1 MTAEIKL
8 NAGTDHD
15 AEPMDNFE
23 RCPVVSVQRATA
35 RRVPAG
41 PVSGGPAA
49 LSAVGSPPGFVSEP
63 SLLKLREGEDA
74 ILPCVIRNQGPYI
87 VVWKKD
93 RRVIS
98 AREAIVARDTRY
110 SLVEGYNLRI
120 AGVRPSDQSSYTCSI
135 DTEPLTELT
144 HRLVVLYG
152 PVVTTR
158 PSSGVLVLERGKEAH
173 FECSAAGNPKP
184 SMFWR
189 KQVGLLPS
197 GEAQHPGSRYT
208 VAEVTRQMAGVY
220 ECVAQN
226 GLRKPGVGTVSL
238 QVQYPPE
245 VEVEHSIV
253 HTGEGSEAKL
263 VCFVFADPPAEV
275 RWIRED
281 GYLHPSRHRPSEE
294 VLGGTRHVLTIRPVR
309 MADFGTYLCQALSFL
324 GNASGPIVLSGA
336 PARARV
342 TSSPIGTAPD
352 SYQLAWEVRS
362 FSPVLEYM
370 VAYGQGKANSTSGE
384 TSPSWREVLVP
395 PTGSEVVGDSLHR
408 QQIPLTK
415 LRPAT
420 TYDLHVRARNRHGW
434 GDVSE
439 MFHFSTLARG
449 EGVINCVFALSP
461 RPVAFSRAA
470 DSPANLHLQSPSGR
484 QPTLS
489 GGRRHRRRRRPLKL
503 ADWGARGPM

>member
-1 MTAEIKL
+1 MCAW
-8 NAGTDHD
+8 AGSSG
-15 AEPMDNFE
+15 AALVLMLL
-23 RCPVVSVQRATA
+23 ATA
-35 RRVPAG
+35 VGITLAELQTHSSLQPSFISKPASFE
-41 PVSGGPAA
+41 V
-49 LSAVGSPPGFVSEP
+49 
-63 SLLKLREGEDA
+63 RELES
-74 ILPCVIRNQGPYI
+74 IVLPCDIRNRGPYI

-144 HRLVVLYG
+144 HQLVVLYG
-152 PVVTTR
+152 PVVTTG

-173 FECSAAGNPKP
+173 FECSAVGNPEP

-189 KQVGLLPS
+189 KQAGLLPS
-197 GEAQHPGSRYT
+197 GEAQHKGSRYT

-220 ECVAQN
+220 ECVAEN
-226 GLRKPGVGTVSL
+226 GLGKPGVGTVSL
-238 QVQYPPE
+238 QVQYSPE
-245 VEVEHSIV
+245 VEVENSVV
-253 HTGEGSEAKL
+253 HAGEGFEAQL
-263 VCFVFADPPAEV
+263 VCFVYADPPAEV
-275 RWIRED
+275 RWVKEN
-281 GYLHPSRHRPSEE
+281 GSLHPSRHVPSEE
-294 VLGGTRHVLTIRPVR
+294 VLVGTRHVLTIRPVHTV
-309 MADFGTYLCQALSFL
+309 DFGTYSCQAFNHL
-324 GNASGPIVLSGA
+324 GNASGRMALSGA

-362 FSPVLEYM
+362 YSAVLEYK
-370 VAYGQGKANSTSGE
+370 VAYGQGKNLSAGG

-434 GDVSE
+434 GAVSE

-449 EGVINCVFALSP
+449 EALESRSYNNGSELRCLPHVLSLVCAAFVIIALIT
-461 RPVAFSRAA
+461 
-470 DSPANLHLQSPSGR
+470 DEDN
-484 QPTLS
+484 T
-489 GGRRHRRRRRPLKL
+489 
-503 ADWGARGPM
+503 